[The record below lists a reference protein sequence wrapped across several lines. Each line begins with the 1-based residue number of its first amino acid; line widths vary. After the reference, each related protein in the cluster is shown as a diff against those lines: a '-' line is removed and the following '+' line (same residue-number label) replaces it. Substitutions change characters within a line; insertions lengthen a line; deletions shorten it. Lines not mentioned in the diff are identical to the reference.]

1 MSTTTISI
9 FGNKIL
15 LEIIVE
21 LKLFSNFKINFIDNL
36 NSYLKNQSK
45 RDQIVFFFHNNNE
58 KEFIKVKEK
67 KIPILLITENN
78 KFQSRLA
85 DDLIEII
92 NIPFKAI
99 DLKKKLISLLARHEF
114 KLQSLIQLSGY
125 IIDKNE
131 RKIKKND
138 IELQLTEKETNF
150 LILFSQNQEPLNKD
164 FLLNKVWKYS
174 AESDTHT
181 VETHIHRLRKKY
193 LKNLMIMI
201 LLKIIIKDISFEK
214 KNS

>member
-15 LEIIVE
+15 LEIMIE
-21 LKLFSNFKINFIDNL
+21 LKFFSNFKINFIDNL
-36 NSYLKNQSK
+36 NSYLKDQSK
-45 RDQIVFFFHNNNE
+45 QDEIIVFFNNSNE

-67 KIPILLITENN
+67 KIPILLITKN
-78 KFQSRLA
+78 KTFQSRFT
-85 DDLIEII
+85 DDLIERI
-92 NIPFKAI
+92 NIPFKAVE
-99 DLKKKLISLLARHEF
+99 LKKKITSLLARHEF
-114 KLQSLIQLSGY
+114 KIHSLIELNGY

-150 LILFSQNQEPLNKD
+150 LILFSKNQKPLNKD

-174 AESDTHT
+174 LESDTHT
-181 VETHIHRLRKKY
+181 VETHIHRLRKKISEKFSDNNFI
-193 LKNLMIMI
+193 KNNNEGYFI
-201 LLKIIIKDISFEK
+201 
-214 KNS
+214 